1 MANKLD
7 PMDIKQILVLLKDGF
22 SNRGIGAILGIS
34 RNTVNTYV
42 KQFNSSGYSIGELL
56 NFDERRLNE
65 LFTSKT
71 TIDVSRHDDLM
82 LYLEHINAA
91 RSHPGFTFQYHYND
105 YAANVIN
112 PYSYTQ
118 FMEHFHR
125 KYMRV
130 KGSMKLEH
138 IAGHE
143 MFVDFAGKKLEI
155 VDKDTG
161 EVKPVEVFVSIL
173 PCSHYTYV
181 EACSSQN
188 RNDFISCCKNALHF
202 YGGAPKAIVSDNL
215 KSAVTRAS
223 KHEPVINRIFKD
235 FANHY
240 GCVINPT
247 RVYAPQDKAL
257 VENAVHLTYQRIYYP
272 LREMTFFS
280 IEDLNREIRRLLT
293 EYNKLLFKR
302 KEASRLELFQTI
314 ERGYLKPLPVE
325 QYRIKDY
332 RRAKVQKMGYVYFS
346 PDKSYYSVPYRYIGK
361 HTQIHYTQ
369 KYIEVYH
376 NHQRIAIHQRNY
388 TRGSYNTNSDHLS
401 STHQSYLDWNPD
413 YFKNKAAAHG
423 EHVVSCVE
431 HILASVDYPEIGYK
445 RAVDLLQLH
454 KAYGSGR
461 LNKACEMALKADIPS
476 YMRIKNILK
485 NNMDKASLFYNES
498 NNMPSHIP
506 HHQNIRG
513 ASSYS

>member
-7 PMDIKQILVLLKDGF
+7 PMDIKQILVLIKDGF
-22 SNRGIGAILGIS
+22 SNRKIGSTLGIS
-34 RNTVNTYV
+34 RNTVNNYV
-42 KQFNSSGYSIGELL
+42 QQFNSSGYNIGELL
-56 NFDERRLNE
+56 NFDENRLNE
-65 LFTSKT
+65 LFTGKT
-71 TIDVSRHDDLM
+71 TIDTSRHDDLM
-82 LYLEHINAA
+82 RYLERINAA

-105 YAANVIN
+105 YVNNVSN

-118 FMEHFHR
+118 FPEHFHR
-125 KYMRV
+125 KYSKA
-130 KGSMKLEH
+130 KGSLKLEH

-161 EVKPVEVFVSIL
+161 EVRPVEVFVSIL
-173 PCSHYTYV
+173 PCSQYIYV
-181 EACSSQN
+181 EASATQN
-188 RNDFISCCKNALHF
+188 RNDFMSCCKNALHF
-202 YGGAPKAIVSDNL
+202 YGGVPKAIVSDNL

-223 KHEPVINRIFKD
+223 KHEPVINRSFKD
-235 FANHY
+235 FAGHY

-280 IEDLNREIRRLLT
+280 IEELNREIRRLLT

-302 KEASRLELFQTI
+302 KEAGRPELFQTI
-314 ERGYLKPLPVE
+314 ERGYLKPLPAE
-325 QYRIKDY
+325 QYEIKDY

-361 HTQIHYTQ
+361 QTQIHYTQ
-369 KYIEVYH
+369 KHIEVYY
-376 NHQRIAIHQRNY
+376 NHQRIAIHQRNHA
-388 TRGSYNTNSDHLS
+388 TGSYNTNSDHQS
-401 STHQSYLDWNPD
+401 STHQAYLGRNPD

-431 HILASVDYPEIGYK
+431 HILTSVDYPEIGYK
-445 RAVDLLQLH
+445 RVIGLLQLH
-454 KAYGSGR
+454 KAYGSDR
-461 LNKACEMALKADIPS
+461 LNRACRMALNAGIPS
-476 YMRIKNILK
+476 YTRIKNILK
-485 NNMDKASLFYNES
+485 NNMDKATILYNES
-498 NNMPSHIP
+498 DSAHL
-506 HHQNIRG
+506 HHNIRG

>member
-56 NFDERRLNE
+56 NFDESRLNE

-293 EYNKLLFKR
+293 EYNKLFFKR

-461 LNKACEMALKADIPS
+461 LNKACEMALKAEIPS

>member
-56 NFDERRLNE
+56 NFDESRLNE

-143 MFVDFAGKKLEI
+143 MFVDFAGKKL
-155 VDKDTG
+155 
-161 EVKPVEVFVSIL
+161 
-173 PCSHYTYV
+173 
-181 EACSSQN
+181 
-188 RNDFISCCKNALHF
+188 
-202 YGGAPKAIVSDNL
+202 
-215 KSAVTRAS
+215 
-223 KHEPVINRIFKD
+223 
-235 FANHY
+235 
-240 GCVINPT
+240 
-247 RVYAPQDKAL
+247 
-257 VENAVHLTYQRIYYP
+257 HLTYQRIYYP

-445 RAVDLLQLH
+445 RAVGLLQLH

-461 LNKACEMALKADIPS
+461 LN
-476 YMRIKNILK
+476 
-485 NNMDKASLFYNES
+485 KASLFYNES